1 MSENQYKIAIAISS
15 FRTSYEAMELV
26 SRIATEN
33 WQCEYVLVVDSL
45 GIGGFEE
52 FIAAQGLSGR
62 VLYFNSD
69 VNLGSAGN
77 LSRRLQ
83 WANEL
88 GMDYVLALNH
98 DARITPA
105 VYQALIDH
113 AEARPNIGALYPLRY
128 LEGKRIYDLSGKKIF
143 SMTASGVSAKPA
155 EELIEVFW
163 SSSNGALYSMEP
175 LRSSH
180 KISPD
185 ASLWM
190 GWEDYLYGLELK
202 DAGYSQWIV
211 TAAETIDNYEYKAV
225 GFSPTGKI
233 IADKPMWYG
242 YYDARNLI
250 LIAMHRLHSPL
261 LAVFLMF
268 RVLLG
273 LLLVPYKFKDDKKK
287 AISFCLA
294 GIWDGFKNNSGKW
307 LLP

>member
-1 MSENQYKIAIAISS
+1 MSDNQYKIAIAISS
-15 FRTSYEAMELV
+15 FRTSHEAMELV
-26 SRIATEN
+26 SRITTEN
-33 WQCEYVLVVDSL
+33 WRCEYILVVDSL
-45 GIGGFEE
+45 GMGGFEE
-52 FIAAQGLSGR
+52 FISAHGLTGR

-105 VYQALIDH
+105 VYQALINH
-113 AEARPNIGALYPLRY
+113 IEAQPKIGALYPLRY
-128 LEGKRIYDLSGKKIF
+128 LEGKSIYDLSGKKIF
-143 SMTASGVSAKPA
+143 SMSASGVTAKPA

-175 LRSSH
+175 LRGIH
-180 KISPD
+180 KVSPD

-202 DAGYSQWIV
+202 NRGYPQWIV
-211 TAAETIDNYEYKAV
+211 TAAETVDSYEYKSV
-225 GFSPTGKI
+225 GFSPAGKT

-242 YYDARNLI
+242 YYDTRNMI
-250 LIAMHRLHSPL
+250 LIAMHRLKSPALTAFVILRTL
-261 LAVFLMF
+261 LALS
-268 RVLLG
+268 
-273 LLLVPYKFKDDKKK
+273 LVPFKFKNDKMR
-287 AISFCLA
+287 AVSYCLS
-294 GIWDGFKNNSGKW
+294 GVRDGLKNISGKW